1 MSINFTSNNNNNND
15 FDAVNSVDNKVN
27 KKYNFFASYGFVWLV
42 MLIISAVALT
52 VLFNSS
58 ASNKTSGGILVADS
72 ALIVEDLTKDNP
84 IVGQNKVSDLLQES
98 NTANSTADV
107 PFNGVDLAEDFPDVN
122 TTKTTKIN
130 PVEEKSYQ
138 NPTDTE
144 ITKLL
149 KADTTNTA
157 NNTTNKPATTQAQP
171 TTKPKQTNSVATSTT
186 KANPATSK
194 PQTKN
199 TTATQKPVAVVDV
212 WMVSVYS
219 SPNANSLIKTAQNL
233 QGKSS
238 NLLGKANFYS
248 VATVV
253 NNNKTFRLLVANNL
267 AYYANKQQA
276 SNYCANLKQAKV
288 DCFVVKVKNND
299 LFNNKLSVN

>member
-1 MSINFTSNNNNNND
+1 MSINFTSNSNNND
-15 FDAVNSVDNKVN
+15 DFDVVNSVDNKVN

-58 ASNKTSGGILVADS
+58 ASSKTSGGILVADS

-84 IVGQNKVSDLLQES
+84 IVGQNKVSNLLQES
-98 NTANSTADV
+98 TNNNTPTDI
-107 PFNGVDLAEDFPDVN
+107 PFNGVELAENFPEAK

-149 KADTTNTA
+149 KSDSATEATQQPVATQPSPAKVQTQQTQTVA
-157 NNTTNKPATTQAQP
+157 NNTNTKPAVS
-171 TTKPKQTNSVATSTT
+171 KPKD
-186 KANPATSK
+186 K
-194 PQTKN
+194 PKD
-199 TTATQKPVAVVDV
+199 KPTVAVVDV

-219 SPNANSLIKTAQNL
+219 SPNSNSLVKTAQNL
-233 QGKSS
+233 QSKANG
-238 NLLGKANFYS
+238 LLGKANFYS
-248 VATVV
+248 VSTVV
-253 NNNKTFRLLVANNL
+253 NNNKTFRLLVANS
-267 AYYANKQQA
+267 ADYYSSKQQA
-276 SNYCANLKQAKV
+276 TNYCSNLKQANV

-299 LFNNKLSVN
+299 LSNNKLSLN